1 MGARKRLSVGDM
13 KILITGGTGVNGAA
27 TARLL
32 VSRGERPVL
41 LDNRVDMS
49 LIADIADDVDVVTGD
64 ILDGAGLKDLVA
76 AHGITHIAH
85 MAALMPGPAEAN
97 PSVAIAIGVDG
108 TLNVLEAARACDIRR
123 VVYTSSNAFIGNVG
137 GKHGHPDF
145 VPLDESLPPNPA
157 DIYGVTKVC
166 SETLGNYYRKRHG
179 IEFVALR
186 YPSIYGPGKL
196 ARHGVLALYGKVIED
211 AMAGREF
218 SIPRGG
224 DQRNDVV
231 YVGDVAHSIVLA
243 LNAEGLA
250 QWTFNVGTA
259 RGVTLKDFA
268 AVLKGLFP
276 DSRIEIGD
284 GLDFRDGYKQSYCIF
299 DIGKAREQLGYSPQY
314 DLERGIEDYVASIR
328 RLNLPV

>member
-1 MGARKRLSVGDM
+1 M
-13 KILITGGTGVNGAA
+13 KTLITGGTGVNGAS

-32 VSRGERPVL
+32 VSQGQRPVL
-41 LDNRVDMS
+41 LDNRVDLS
-49 LIADIADDVDVVTGD
+49 LIADIVDDVDVVTGD
-64 ILDGAGLKDLVA
+64 ILDGAALQEVVA
-76 AHGITHIAH
+76 AHGVTHIVH

-97 PSVAIAIGVDG
+97 PAAAIAIGVDG

-123 VVYTSSNAFIGNVG
+123 VVYTSSNAFIGDVR
-137 GKHGHPDF
+137 GKHAHPDF
-145 VPLDESLPPNPA
+145 VPLDESHPPNPM
-157 DIYGVTKVC
+157 DMYGVTKVC
-166 SETLGNYYRKRHG
+166 SETLGNYYRKRYG
-179 IEFVALR
+179 VDFVALR

-243 LNAEGLA
+243 LNAEGLT
-250 QWTFNVGTA
+250 QGTFNIGTG

-268 AVLKGLFP
+268 AVLKRIFP
-276 DSRIEIGD
+276 DSRIDIGP
-284 GLDFRDGYKQSYCIF
+284 GLDFREGYKQSYCIF
-299 DIGKAREQLGYSPQY
+299 DIGKAREQLGYEPQY
-314 DLERGIEDYVASIR
+314 DLERGIEDYLASIR
-328 RLNLPV
+328 KLDLPV

>member
-1 MGARKRLSVGDM
+1 M

-32 VSRGERPVL
+32 VSRGQRPVL

-49 LIADIADDVDVVTGD
+49 LIADIANDVDVVTGD
-64 ILDGAGLKDLVA
+64 ILDGAALREVVA
-76 AHGITHIAH
+76 AHGITHIVH

-97 PSVAIAIGVDG
+97 PTLAIAIGVDG
-108 TLNVLEAARACDIRR
+108 TLNVLEAARAGNIQR
-123 VVYTSSNAFIGNVG
+123 VVYTSSNAFIGDVRG
-137 GKHGHPDF
+137 RHGHPEF
-145 VPLDESLPPNPA
+145 MPLDESLPPNPA
-157 DIYGVTKVC
+157 DMYGVTKVC
-166 SETLGNYYRKRHG
+166 SETLGNYYRKRYG
-179 IEFVALR
+179 VDFVALR

-224 DQRNDVV
+224 DQQNDVV

-243 LNAEGLA
+243 LNAEGLT
-250 QWTFNVGTA
+250 QGTFNIGTG

-268 AVLKGLFP
+268 AVLKRHFP
-276 DSRIEIGD
+276 DSSIDIGP
-284 GLDFRDGYKQSYCIF
+284 GLDFREGYKQSYCIF
-299 DIGKAREQLGYSPQY
+299 DIGKAREQLGYSPRY
-314 DLERGIEDYVASIR
+314 DLESGIEDYIASIK
-328 RLNLPV
+328 RLDLPV

>member
-1 MGARKRLSVGDM
+1 M
-13 KILITGGTGVNGAA
+13 KTLITGGTGVNGAA

-32 VSRGERPVL
+32 VSRGERPLL
-41 LDNRVDMS
+41 LDNRVDLS
-49 LIADIADDVDVVTGD
+49 LIADIADAVDVVTGD
-64 ILDGAGLKDLVA
+64 ILDGAGLKEVVA

-97 PSVAIAIGVDG
+97 PSLAIAIGVDG
-108 TLNVLEAARACDIRR
+108 TLNVLEAARACDVRR
-123 VVYTSSNAFIGNVG
+123 VVYTSSNAFVG
-137 GKHGHPDF
+137 DIRGKHGHPDF

-166 SETLGNYYRKRHG
+166 SETLGNYYRKRYG

-211 AMAGREF
+211 AIAGREV

-243 LNAEGLA
+243 LNAEDLT
-250 QWTFNVGTA
+250 QWTFNVGTGQ
-259 RGVTLKDFA
+259 GVTLKDFA
-268 AVLKGLFP
+268 DVLKGLFP
-276 DSRIEIGD
+276 EAKIDIGP
-284 GLDFRDGYKQSYCIF
+284 GLDFRDGYKQSYCVF
-299 DIGKAREQLGYSPQY
+299 DITKAREQLGYSPQY
-314 DLERGIEDYVASIR
+314 DLEKGIDDYIESIG
-328 RLNLPV
+328 RLGLEV

>member
-1 MGARKRLSVGDM
+1 M
-13 KILITGGTGVNGAA
+13 KTLITGGTGVNGAA

-32 VSRGERPVL
+32 VSRGQRPVL

-49 LIADIADDVDVVTGD
+49 LIADIVNDVDVVTGD
-64 ILDGAGLKDLVA
+64 ILDGPRLQEVVA
-76 AHGITHIAH
+76 AHGISHIVH

-97 PSVAIAIGVDG
+97 PGLAIAIGVDG
-108 TLNVLEAARACDIRR
+108 TLNVLEAARACNIQR
-123 VVYTSSNAFIGNVG
+123 VVYTSSNAFIGDVR

-157 DIYGVTKVC
+157 DMYGVTKVC
-166 SETLGNYYRKRHG
+166 SETLGNYYRKRYDVD
-179 IEFVALR
+179 FVALR

-211 AMAGREF
+211 AIAGRDF

-243 LNAEGLA
+243 LNAEGLT
-250 QWTFNVGTA
+250 QGTFNIGTG

-268 AVLKGLFP
+268 AVLKRTFP
-276 DSRIEIGD
+276 DSRIDIGP
-284 GLDFRDGYKQSYCIF
+284 GLDFREGYKQSYCIF
-299 DIGKAREQLGYSPQY
+299 DTGKAREQLGYEPQY
-314 DLERGIEDYVASIR
+314 DLERGIEDYVESIR
-328 RLNLPV
+328 RLDLPV

>member
-1 MGARKRLSVGDM
+1 M
-13 KILITGGTGVNGAA
+13 KTLITGGTGVNGAA

-32 VSRGERPVL
+32 VSRGQRPVL

-49 LIADIADDVDVVTGD
+49 LIADIVNDVDVVTGD
-64 ILDGAGLKDLVA
+64 ILDGPRLQEMVA
-76 AHGITHIAH
+76 AHGISHIVH

-97 PSVAIAIGVDG
+97 PGLAIAIGVDG
-108 TLNVLEAARACDIRR
+108 TLNVLEAARACNIQR
-123 VVYTSSNAFIGNVG
+123 VVYTSSNAFIGDVR

-157 DIYGVTKVC
+157 DMYGVTKVC
-166 SETLGNYYRKRHG
+166 SETLGNYYRKRYG
-179 IEFVALR
+179 VDFVALR

-243 LNAEGLA
+243 LNAEGLT
-250 QWTFNVGTA
+250 QGTFNIGTG

-268 AVLKGLFP
+268 DVLKRMFP
-276 DSRIEIGD
+276 EAKIDIGS
-284 GLDFRDGYKQSYCIF
+284 GLDFREGYKQSYCVF
-299 DIGKAREQLGYSPQY
+299 DIAKARGQLGYEPQY
-314 DLERGIEDYVASIR
+314 DLERGIADYVESIR
-328 RLNLPV
+328 RLGLEV

>member
-1 MGARKRLSVGDM
+1 M
-13 KILITGGTGVNGAA
+13 KTLITGGTGVNGAA

-32 VSRGERPVL
+32 VSRGQRPVL

-49 LIADIADDVDVVTGD
+49 LIADIMNDVDVVTGD
-64 ILDGAGLKDLVA
+64 ILDGPRLQEVVA
-76 AHGITHIAH
+76 AHGISHIVH

-97 PSVAIAIGVDG
+97 PGLAIAIGVDG
-108 TLNVLEAARACDIRR
+108 TLNVLEAARACNIQR
-123 VVYTSSNAFIGNVG
+123 VVYTSSNAFIGDVR

-157 DIYGVTKVC
+157 DMYGVTKVC
-166 SETLGNYYRKRHG
+166 SETLGNYYRKRYDVD
-179 IEFVALR
+179 FVALR

-211 AMAGREF
+211 AIAGREF

-243 LNAEGLA
+243 LNAEGLT
-250 QWTFNVGTA
+250 QGTFNIGTG

-268 AVLKGLFP
+268 DVLKRMFP
-276 DSRIEIGD
+276 EAKIDIGS
-284 GLDFRDGYKQSYCIF
+284 GLDFREGYKQSYCVF
-299 DIGKAREQLGYSPQY
+299 DIAKAREQLGYEPQY
-314 DLERGIEDYVASIR
+314 DLERGIGDYVESIR
-328 RLNLPV
+328 RLGLEV

>member
-1 MGARKRLSVGDM
+1 M

-32 VSRGERPVL
+32 VSRGQRPVL

-49 LIADIADDVDVVTGD
+49 LIADIAADVDVVTGD
-64 ILDGAGLKDLVA
+64 ILDGAALREVVA
-76 AHGITHIAH
+76 VHGITHIVH

-97 PSVAIAIGVDG
+97 PALAIAIGVDG
-108 TLNVLEAARACDIRR
+108 TLNVLEAARAGDIQR
-123 VVYTSSNAFIGNVG
+123 VVYTSSNAFIGDVR
-137 GKHGHPDF
+137 GKHGHPEF

-157 DIYGVTKVC
+157 DMYGVTKVC
-166 SETLGNYYRKRHG
+166 SETLGNYYRKRYG
-179 IEFVALR
+179 VDFVALR

-243 LNAEGLA
+243 LNAEGLT
-250 QWTFNVGTA
+250 QGTFNIGTG

-268 AVLKGLFP
+268 AVLKRHFP
-276 DSRIEIGD
+276 DSSLDIGP
-284 GLDFRDGYKQSYCIF
+284 GLDFREGYKQSYCIF

-314 DLERGIEDYVASIR
+314 DLERGIGDYIESIR
-328 RLNLPV
+328 KLDLPV

>member
-1 MGARKRLSVGDM
+1 M
-13 KILITGGTGVNGAA
+13 KTLITGGTGVNGAA

-32 VSRGERPVL
+32 VSRGQRPVL
-41 LDNRVDMS
+41 LDNRVDLS
-49 LIADIADDVDVVTGD
+49 LIADIADGVDVATGD
-64 ILDGAGLKDLVA
+64 ILDGAGLKEVVA

-97 PSVAIAIGVDG
+97 PSLAIAIGVDG
-108 TLNVLEAARACDIRR
+108 TLNVLEAARACDVRR
-123 VVYTSSNAFIGNVG
+123 VVYTSSNAFVGNIS

-157 DIYGVTKVC
+157 DLYGVTKVC
-166 SETLGNYYRKRHG
+166 SETLGNYYRKRYG

-196 ARHGVLALYGKVIED
+196 ARHGVLALYGKIIED
-211 AMAGREF
+211 AMAGREV

-224 DQRNDVV
+224 DQRNDAV

-243 LNAEGLA
+243 LNAEGLT
-250 QWTFNVGTA
+250 QWTFNIGTG

-268 AVLKGLFP
+268 DVLKLIFP
-276 DSRIEIGD
+276 EAKIDIGP
-284 GLDFRDGYKQSYCIF
+284 GLDFRDGYKQSYCVF
-299 DIGKAREQLGYSPQY
+299 DITKAREQLGYSPQY
-314 DLERGIEDYVASIR
+314 DLEKGIDDYIESIG
-328 RLNLPV
+328 RLGLEV

>member
-1 MGARKRLSVGDM
+1 M
-13 KILITGGTGVNGAA
+13 KTLITGGTGVNGAA

-32 VSRGERPVL
+32 VSRGQRPVL

-49 LIADIADDVDVVTGD
+49 LIADIVNDVDVVTGD
-64 ILDGAGLKDLVA
+64 ILDGPRLQEVVA
-76 AHGITHIAH
+76 AHGISHIVH

-97 PSVAIAIGVDG
+97 PGLAIAIGVDG
-108 TLNVLEAARACDIRR
+108 TLNVLEAARACNIQR
-123 VVYTSSNAFIGNVG
+123 VVYTSSNAFIGDVR

-157 DIYGVTKVC
+157 DMYGVTKVC
-166 SETLGNYYRKRHG
+166 SETLGNYYRKRYDVD
-179 IEFVALR
+179 FVALR

-243 LNAEGLA
+243 LNAEGLT
-250 QWTFNVGTA
+250 QGTFNIGTG

-268 AVLKGLFP
+268 AVLKRTFP
-276 DSRIEIGD
+276 DSRIDIGP
-284 GLDFRDGYKQSYCIF
+284 GLDFREGYKQSYCIF
-299 DIGKAREQLGYSPQY
+299 DTGKAREQLGYEPQY
-314 DLERGIEDYVASIR
+314 DLERGIEDYVESIR
-328 RLNLPV
+328 RLDLPV